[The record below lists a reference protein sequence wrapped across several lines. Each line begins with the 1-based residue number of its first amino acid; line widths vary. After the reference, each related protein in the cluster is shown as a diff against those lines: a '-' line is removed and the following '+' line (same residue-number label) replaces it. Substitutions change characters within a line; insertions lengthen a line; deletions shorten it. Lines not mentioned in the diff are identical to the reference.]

1 MEILEQHH
9 LLTNIQISSPCP
21 EATSAPCESILLIF
35 HDENII
41 IFVLCF
47 CNSETYF
54 YIISLSTVM
63 TSTPLS
69 IKRSSQSTE
78 SILTRSDS
86 EQLPL
91 KRRCLAYETEC
102 NPILLERYAFCMIRI
117 DFHFDEIVLNVLLF
131 MWGLVQCFI
140 AFNLTASLCLVIL
153 CIYGSCQ

>member
-1 MEILEQHH
+1 M
-9 LLTNIQISSPCP
+9 
-21 EATSAPCESILLIF
+21 SIPLIF
-35 HDENII
+35 HDEDII
-41 IFVLCF
+41 IFVLRF

-54 YIISLSTVM
+54 YIILLSTVM

-102 NPILLERYAFCMIRI
+102 NPILLERYAFCMIHI
-117 DFHFDEIVLNVLLF
+117 DFHFDEIVNVLLF

-140 AFNLTASLCLVIL
+140 AFNLTCSLIVSGYIMYIWQLPIIKSDSITIPLTCLAR
-153 CIYGSCQ
+153 Q